1 MNLRRRYLRDRLMVG
16 LVYLGTLVVLLPLL
30 LILGY
35 VFVKGVGALNW
46 DFFTKPPAPPGEG
59 GGGMLPA
66 IVGTFI
72 IDLMA
77 LAMGGLL
84 GLGGGVLMAEY
95 PEHPLG
101 RPLRMVANV
110 LGGIPAI
117 LMGLFAF
124 VVVVVPMGGF
134 SAFSGSVALAILMI
148 PIIMRST
155 EEVLK
160 LLPWELREAGLA
172 LGLPRWRV
180 TLSLILPAAK
190 GGIVTGLLLALAR
203 AAGEA
208 APLLFTAFG
217 NQFLS
222 FDPLGPMDS
231 LPLKIYVYAIS
242 PYEDWIQQ
250 AWGAAL
256 LLALMLMVTNLLA
269 RRAMRRR

>member
-1 MNLRRRYLRDRLMVG
+1 MNLRRRYLRDRLMVA
-16 LVYLGTLVVLLPLL
+16 LVYLGTLLVLLPLL
-30 LILGY
+30 FILGY
-35 VFVKGVGALNW
+35 VFVKGAGALNPA
-46 DFFTKPPAPPGEG
+46 FFTRPPAPPGEA

-84 GLGGGVLMAEY
+84 GLGGGVLLAEY
-95 PEHPLG
+95 PDHPLG

-180 TLSLILPAAK
+180 TLSLILPAAR
-190 GGIVTGLLLALAR
+190 GGVVTGLLLALAR

-242 PYEDWIQQ
+242 PYEDWIRQ

-256 LLALMLMVTNLLA
+256 LLVLLLMATNLLA

>member
-1 MNLRRRYLRDRLMVG
+1 MNLRRRYLRDRVMVA
-16 LVYLGTLVVLLPLL
+16 LVYLGTALVLLPLGFIL
-30 LILGY
+30 LH
-35 VFVKGVGALNW
+35 VFTQGIGALNW
-46 DFFTKPPAPPGEG
+46 AFFTQAPAPPGEG

-66 IVGTFI
+66 IVGTFV

-77 LAMGGLL
+77 LAMGGVL

-95 PEHPLG
+95 PDHPLN
-101 RPLRMVANV
+101 RPLRLVANV
-110 LGGIPAI
+110 LGGVPAI

-124 VVVVVPMGGF
+124 VLVVEPMGRF
-134 SAFSGSVALAILMI
+134 SAFSGAVALAVLMI
-148 PIIMRST
+148 PIIMRAT
-155 EEVLK
+155 EEVLRI
-160 LLPWELREAGLA
+160 LPWALREAGLA

-217 NQFLS
+217 NPFLS

-242 PYEDWIQQ
+242 PYEDWIRQ

-256 LLALMLMVTNLLA
+256 LLAVMLMVTNFLA
-269 RRAMRRR
+269 RRAMRRS

>member
-1 MNLRRRYLRDRLMVG
+1 MNLRRRYLRDRLMVA
-16 LVYLGTLVVLLPLL
+16 LVYLGTLLVLLPLL
-30 LILGY
+30 FILGY
-35 VFVKGVGALNW
+35 VFVKGIGALNW
-46 DFFTKPPAPPGEG
+46 DFFTKPPAPPGEP

-66 IVGTFI
+66 IVGTFV

-95 PEHPLG
+95 PEHPLN
-101 RPLRMVANV
+101 RPLRLVANV

-124 VVVVVPMGGF
+124 VFVVVPMGGF

-148 PIIMRST
+148 PIIMRAT
-155 EEVLK
+155 EEVLRI
-160 LLPWELREAGLA
+160 LPWELREAGLA

-217 NQFLS
+217 NPFIS

-242 PYEDWIQQ
+242 PYEEWIRQ

-256 LLALMLMVTNLLA
+256 LLALLLMVTNFLA
-269 RRAMRRR
+269 RRALRRS

>member
-1 MNLRRRYLRDRLMVG
+1 MNLRRRYLRDRLMMVG
-16 LVYLGTLVVLLPLL
+16 LALGTLLVLLPLL
-30 LILGY
+30 FILAH
-35 VFVKGVGALNW
+35 VFIEGIGALNW
-46 DFFTKPPAPPGEG
+46 NFFTKPPKPPGES

-66 IVGTFI
+66 IVGTFY

-95 PEHPLG
+95 PDHPIN
-101 RPLRMVANV
+101 RPLRLVANV
-110 LGGIPAI
+110 LGGVPAI

-124 VVVVVPMGGF
+124 VVVVEPLGGF
-134 SAFSGSVALAILMI
+134 SAFSGAVALAVLMI

-190 GGIVTGLLLALAR
+190 GGIITGLLLALAR

-242 PYEDWIQQ
+242 PYEDWVKQ

-256 LLALMLMVTNLLA
+256 LLALLLMLTNFLA
-269 RRAMRRR
+269 RRAMRKR

>member
-16 LVYLGTLVVLLPLL
+16 LVYLGTAAVLLPLFF
-30 LILGY
+30 ILAY
-35 VFVKGVGALNW
+35 VFIKGIGALNW
-46 DFFTKPPAPPGEG
+46 NFFTKPPAPPGEA

-84 GLGGGVLMAEY
+84 GLGGGVLLAEY
-95 PEHPLG
+95 PDHFLN

-124 VVVVVPMGGF
+124 VLVVVPMGGF

-172 LGLPRWRV
+172 LGQPRWRV

-222 FDPLGPMDS
+222 FNPLGPMDS

-256 LLALMLMVTNLLA
+256 LLALLLMITNLLA
-269 RRAMRRR
+269 RRAMRRG

>member
-1 MNLRRRYLRDRLMVG
+1 VNLRRRYLRDRVMVG
-16 LVYLGTLVVLLPLL
+16 LVYLGTALVLLPLGFIL
-30 LILGY
+30 LH
-35 VFVKGVGALNW
+35 VFTQGLGALDW
-46 DFFTKPPAPPGEG
+46 AFFTRPPAPPGEG

-66 IVGTFI
+66 IVGTFV

-77 LAMGGLL
+77 LAMGGVL

-95 PEHPLG
+95 PDHPLN
-101 RPLRMVANV
+101 RPLRLVANV
-110 LGGIPAI
+110 LGGVPAI

-124 VVVVVPMGGF
+124 VLVVEPMGGF
-134 SAFSGSVALAILMI
+134 SAFSGSVALAVLMI
-148 PIIMRST
+148 PIIMRAT
-155 EEVLK
+155 EEVLRI
-160 LLPWELREAGLA
+160 LPWELREAGLA

-180 TLSLILPAAK
+180 TLSLILPAAR

-217 NQFLS
+217 NPFLS

-242 PYEDWIQQ
+242 PYEDWIRQ

-256 LLALMLMVTNLLA
+256 LLALMLMVTNYLA
-269 RRAMRRR
+269 RRALRRS

>member
-1 MNLRRRYLRDRLMVG
+1 MNLRRRYLRDRVMVA
-16 LVYLGTLVVLLPLL
+16 LVYLGTLLVLLPLGFIL
-30 LILGY
+30 LH
-35 VFVKGVGALNW
+35 VFTQGIGALDW
-46 DFFTKPPAPPGEG
+46 AFFTQPPAPPGEG

-95 PEHPLG
+95 PDHPLN
-101 RPLRMVANV
+101 RPLRLVANV
-110 LGGIPAI
+110 LGGVPAI

-124 VVVVVPMGGF
+124 VLVVEPMGGF
-134 SAFSGSVALAILMI
+134 SAFSGAVALAILMI
-148 PIIMRST
+148 PIIMRAT
-155 EEVLK
+155 EEVLRI
-160 LLPWELREAGLA
+160 LPWELREAGLA

-217 NQFLS
+217 NPFLS

-242 PYEDWIQQ
+242 PYEDWIRQ

-256 LLALMLMVTNLLA
+256 LLALLLMVTNYLA
-269 RRAMRRR
+269 RRAMRRG

>member
-16 LVYLGTLVVLLPLL
+16 LVYLGTLLVLLPLL
-30 LILGY
+30 FILAY

-46 DFFTKPPAPPGEG
+46 SFFTKPPAPPGEG

-84 GLGGGVLMAEY
+84 GLGGGVLLAEY
-95 PEHPLG
+95 PEHPLN

-148 PIIMRST
+148 PIIMRAT

-190 GGIVTGLLLALAR
+190 GGIITGLLLALAR

-217 NQFLS
+217 NQYLS

-256 LLALMLMVTNLLA
+256 LLALLLMATNLLA
-269 RRAMRRR
+269 RRAMRR

>member
-1 MNLRRRYLRDRLMVG
+1 VNLRRRYLRDRLMVA
-16 LVYLGTLVVLLPLL
+16 LVYLGTLLVLLPLL
-30 LILGY
+30 FILGY
-35 VFVKGVGALNW
+35 VFVKGAGALNPA
-46 DFFTKPPAPPGEG
+46 FFTRPPAPPGEA

-84 GLGGGVLMAEY
+84 GLGGGVLLAEY
-95 PEHPLG
+95 PDHPLG

-180 TLSLILPAAK
+180 TLSLILPAAR
-190 GGIVTGLLLALAR
+190 GGVVTGLLLALAR

-242 PYEDWIQQ
+242 PYEDWIRQ

-256 LLALMLMVTNLLA
+256 LLVLLLMATNLLA

>member
-1 MNLRRRYLRDRLMVG
+1 VNLRRRYLRDRLMVA
-16 LVYLGTLVVLLPLL
+16 LVYLGTLLVLLPLL
-30 LILGY
+30 FILGY
-35 VFVKGVGALNW
+35 VFVKGIGALNW
-46 DFFTKPPAPPGEG
+46 DFFTKPPAPPGEP

-66 IVGTFI
+66 IVGTFV

-95 PEHPLG
+95 PEHPLN
-101 RPLRMVANV
+101 RPLRLVANV

-124 VVVVVPMGGF
+124 VFVVVPMGGF

-148 PIIMRST
+148 PIIMRAT
-155 EEVLK
+155 EEVLRI
-160 LLPWELREAGLA
+160 LPWELREAGLA

-217 NQFLS
+217 NPFIS

-242 PYEDWIQQ
+242 PYEEWIRQ

-256 LLALMLMVTNLLA
+256 LLALLLMVTNFLA
-269 RRAMRRR
+269 RRALRRS

>member
-1 MNLRRRYLRDRLMVG
+1 MNLHRRYLRDRLMVT
-16 LVYLGTLVVLLPLL
+16 LVYLGTLVVLLPLGF
-30 LILGY
+30 ILVH
-35 VFVKGVGALNW
+35 VFTLGIGALNW

-59 GGGMLPA
+59 GGGVLPA

-84 GLGGGVLMAEY
+84 GLAGGVLMAEY
-95 PEHPLG
+95 PDHPLN
-101 RPLRMVANV
+101 RPLRLTANV
-110 LGGIPAI
+110 LGGVPAI

-124 VVVVVPMGGF
+124 VLVVKPMGRF
-134 SAFSGSVALAILMI
+134 SAFSGAVALAVLMI
-148 PIIMRST
+148 PIIMRAT
-155 EEVLK
+155 EEVLRI
-160 LLPWELREAGLA
+160 LPWALREAGLA

-217 NQFLS
+217 NNFLS
-222 FDPLGPMDS
+222 FDPLAPMDS

-242 PYEDWIQQ
+242 PYEDWIRQ

-256 LLALMLMVTNLLA
+256 LLAVMLMVTNFLA
-269 RRAMRRR
+269 RRAMRRS

>member
-256 LLALMLMVTNLLA
+256 LLALMLMVTNFLA

>member
-16 LVYLGTLVVLLPLL
+16 LVYLGTLVVLLPLF
-30 LILGY
+30 LIIGY

-95 PEHPLG
+95 PEHPLN

-124 VVVVVPMGGF
+124 VVVVLPMGGF

-190 GGIVTGLLLALAR
+190 GGIITGLLLALAR

-250 AWGAAL
+250 AWGAAF
-256 LLALMLMVTNLLA
+256 LLALMLMVTNFLA

>member
-1 MNLRRRYLRDRLMVG
+1 MNLRRRYLRDRIMVVF
-16 LVYLGTLVVLLPLL
+16 VYLGTLIVLLPLGFIL
-30 LILGY
+30 LH
-35 VFVKGVGALNW
+35 VFTQGIGALNW

-66 IVGTFI
+66 IVGTFV

-84 GLGGGVLMAEY
+84 GLGGGILMAEY
-95 PEHPLG
+95 PDHPLN
-101 RPLRMVANV
+101 RPLRLVANV

-124 VVVVVPMGGF
+124 VLVVVPMGGF

-148 PIIMRST
+148 PIIMRAT
-155 EEVLK
+155 EEVLRI
-160 LLPWELREAGLA
+160 LPWELREAGLA

-180 TLSLILPAAK
+180 TLSLILPAAR

-217 NQFLS
+217 NPFLS

-242 PYEDWIQQ
+242 PYEDWIRQ

-256 LLALMLMVTNLLA
+256 LLALLLMATNYLA
-269 RRAMRRR
+269 RRAMRRG

>member
-1 MNLRRRYLRDRLMVG
+1 MNLRRRYLRDRVIVG
-16 LVYLGTLVVLLPLL
+16 LVYLGTLVVLLPLGF
-30 LILGY
+30 ILAH
-35 VFVKGVGALNW
+35 VFLSGLGALNW
-46 DFFTKPPAPPGEG
+46 DFFTKPPAPPGEP

-66 IVGTFI
+66 IVGTFV

-77 LAMGGLL
+77 LAMGGAL

-95 PEHPLG
+95 PEHPLN
-101 RPLRMVANV
+101 RPLRLVANV
-110 LGGIPAI
+110 LGGVPAI

-124 VVVVVPMGGF
+124 VVVVLPMGGF
-134 SAFSGSVALAILMI
+134 SALSGSVALAVLMI
-148 PIIMRST
+148 PIIMRAT
-155 EEVLK
+155 EEVLR

-180 TLSLILPAAK
+180 TLSLVLPAAR

-217 NQFLS
+217 NPYLS

-242 PYEDWIQQ
+242 PYEDWIRQ

-256 LLALMLMVTNLLA
+256 LLVLLLMATNYLA
-269 RRAMRRR
+269 RRVLRR

>member
-1 MNLRRRYLRDRLMVG
+1 VNLRRRYLRDRLMVG

>member
-16 LVYLGTLVVLLPLL
+16 LVYLGTSVVLLPLL
-30 LILGY
+30 LIIGY

-95 PEHPLG
+95 PEHPLN

-124 VVVVVPMGGF
+124 VVVVLPMGGF

-256 LLALMLMVTNLLA
+256 LLALMLMLTNFIA

>member
-1 MNLRRRYLRDRLMVG
+1 MNLRRRYLRDRIMVAF
-16 LVYLGTLVVLLPLL
+16 VYLGTLVVLLPLGF
-30 LILGY
+30 ILVH
-35 VFVKGVGALNW
+35 VFLSGVGALNW
-46 DFFTKPPAPPGEG
+46 DFFTKPPAPPGEP

-66 IVGTFI
+66 IVGTFV

-77 LAMGGLL
+77 LAMGGAL

-95 PEHPLG
+95 PEHPLN
-101 RPLRMVANV
+101 RPLRLVANV
-110 LGGIPAI
+110 LGGVPAI

-124 VVVVVPMGGF
+124 VVVVLPMGGF
-134 SAFSGSVALAILMI
+134 SAFSGSVALAVLMI
-148 PIIMRST
+148 PIIMRAT
-155 EEVLK
+155 EEVLRM
-160 LLPWELREAGLA
+160 LPWELREAGLA

-180 TLSLILPAAK
+180 TLSLVLPAAK

-217 NQFLS
+217 NSFLS

-242 PYEDWIQQ
+242 PYEDWIRQ

-256 LLALMLMVTNLLA
+256 LLVLLLMVTNYLA
-269 RRAMRRR
+269 RRAVRR

>member
-1 MNLRRRYLRDRLMVG
+1 VNLRRRYLRDRLMVG

-256 LLALMLMVTNLLA
+256 LLALMLMVTNFLA

>member
-30 LILGY
+30 LIIGY

-95 PEHPLG
+95 PEHPLN

-124 VVVVVPMGGF
+124 VVVVLPMGGF

-190 GGIVTGLLLALAR
+190 GGIITGLLLALAR

-256 LLALMLMVTNLLA
+256 LLALMLMVTNFLA